1 MIEKRKNKKN
11 KILLIFAL
19 IFTEKSSL
27 RSFQPLQT
35 TKAVKFVS
43 PYHPQHSV
51 FSDIFH
57 FIK

>member
-19 IFTEKSSL
+19 IFTEKSGL

-43 PYHPQHSV
+43 PS
-51 FSDIFH
+51 ST
-57 FIK
+57 